1 MVGIILRHGV
11 FWVSGG
17 SSFSK
22 FFTKAPMGRFF
33 LEKFFKGVAYKK
45 FKVED
50 SKDLEI

>member
-22 FFTKAPMGRFF
+22 FFTKAPMKRFL
-33 LEKFFKGVAYKK
+33 LEKFFKGVAYEK

-50 SKDLEI
+50 GKDVEI